1 MSIGSGNK
9 YEMRRR
15 ALLEAIRFC
24 GGVTAY
30 SKCLKISDTRAG
42 NWVNRPE
49 IEVPYEYAVLTEDI
63 TQVSIE
69 RLSPFTEAANK
80 VIRRLRAKET
90 PPPINV
96 ELSEIYIGE
105 QPYQKSQDPNRPIIV
120 GTDGVLISGLMQIE
134 MYRAARAK
142 KVGVMRLDLE
152 VLLIEK
158 RSIQEMKVDLLISER
173 VAIGIRLEQ
182 LLGNHQGQRNDI
194 KHRKNSIDASGIQP
208 CRKCDEVKGGKGGN
222 IAHVVGLPSRDA
234 YYRAKLVYLS
244 GNSEL
249 INLLD
254 QKRISIS
261 MAAKK
266 VISIKDFQRN
276 SKQSNLQGA
285 PL

>member
-1 MSIGSGNK
+1 MSIGSVNK

-49 IEVPYEYAVLTEDI
+49 IEIPYEYAVLTEEI

-69 RLSPFTEAANK
+69 RLSPFTESANK
-80 VIRRLRAKET
+80 VIRRLRSRET
-90 PPPINV
+90 LPPINV
-96 ELSEIYIGE
+96 ELSEIYVGE
-105 QPYQKSQDPNRPIIV
+105 QPYLKSQDPNRPIIV

-134 MYRAARAK
+134 MYKAARAK
-142 KVGVMRLDLE
+142 KVRVMRLDLE

-173 VAIGIRLEQ
+173 IAIGMRLEQ
-182 LLGNHQGQRNDI
+182 LLGNNQGQRNDL
-194 KHRKNSIDASGIQP
+194 KHPRKSINENGIQP
-208 CRKCDEVKGGKGGN
+208 CRKCDEVNRERGGN
-222 IAHVVGLPSRDA
+222 IAYIVGLPSRDA
-234 YYRAKLVYLS
+234 YYRARSVYES
-244 GNSEL
+244 GNLEL

-254 QKRISIS
+254 QNRISIS

-266 VISIKDFQRN
+266 ANPIKDFQQN
-276 SKQSNLQGA
+276 PKQSNLQGA
-285 PL
+285 QL